1 MGTGG
6 SDALEAYEPFELAV
20 LAIVG
25 FELDVVR
32 YLERWL
38 DVEIDFRSQ
47 KLFIVPRDVLA
58 ELWISAKVFPRTSLE
73 ALEASEGGV
82 W

>member
-32 YLERWL
+32 CLERWL

-58 ELWISAKVFPRTSLE
+58 ELWISAKVFPGTILE
-73 ALEASEGGV
+73 ALEAL
-82 W
+82 